1 MSLTYLVRTEPRGTS
16 GTLEAGF
23 AARLGDPLWMLGRQ
37 WQLGELL
44 GEDAGSPVG
53 ADLDAETA
61 TISRGGYLSNSGSV
75 RMCRRPARTTR
86 ARTRSC

>member
-16 GTLEAGF
+16 SSLEGGL
-23 AARLGDPLWMLGRQ
+23 AARLADPLWMLGRQ

-61 TISRGGYLSNSGSV
+61 AISRF
-75 RMCRRPARTTR
+75 
-86 ARTRSC
+86 